1 MKKGNALLILTTL
14 LIATTITLATWWSYL
29 LYTFGDKVE
38 TMSVKLPELGIKPN
52 LVRMLKWETTTFIIL
67 ILLLSL
73 SFLVVYLKDQKKTK
87 ALQDFF
93 ASLTHELKT
102 PLASIRLQSEVITDL
117 VESVE
122 HIQLSKLTSRLIE
135 DTTNLEVQMDKILQ
149 LSRLERG
156 GTLNPIPVQLEN
168 LIKRVH
174 VDLAYDQEVSI
185 DSNFSGEVLAD
196 EFALELILKNLFENT
211 KNHSSSN
218 KITIKIE
225 PCDEGDFVQ
234 LSYNDKGRFTGDSKK
249 LGQLFYKFN
258 SKKGSGIGLYLIKK
272 FMLLMQGSVEFQI
285 KDTLTTILSF
295 KKANND

>member
-1 MKKGNALLILTTL
+1 MA
-14 LIATTITLATWWSYL
+14 
-29 LYTFGDKVE
+29 
-38 TMSVKLPELGIKPN
+38 VKLPELGIKPN

-67 ILLLSL
+67 IFLLSL

-122 HIQLSKLTSRLIE
+122 HNQLTKLTSRLIE

-156 GTLNPIPVQLEN
+156 GTLNPVPVELHG
-168 LIKRVH
+168 LIKRVQK
-174 VDLAYDQEVSI
+174 DLSYDQQISI
-185 DSNFSGEVLAD
+185 ESSFDGEVLAD
-196 EFALELILKNLFENT
+196 EFALELIIKNLFENT
-211 KNHSSSN
+211 KNHSKSN
-218 KITIKIE
+218 QIKILIK
-225 PCDEGDFVQ
+225 PSVNPDFID
-234 LSYNDKGRFTGDSKK
+234 LTYNDGGVFKGDVTK

-272 FMLLMQGSVEFQI
+272 FMQLMQGKVEFHI
-285 KDTLTTILSF
+285 NSTITTILSF
-295 KKANND
+295 KKAADDQR